1 MIIMT
6 LITIMYSLFSI
17 KPHLIFECYV
27 YSTVAS
33 YSSGKMTT
41 DEVGNW
47 TVVSTLHYTSS

>member
-41 DEVGNW
+41 DEVGN
-47 TVVSTLHYTSS
+47 